1 MKIPATV
8 ADLEWLEGEGELLNV
23 RKAVVRSGVVYA
35 NGEAAAP
42 APCGEYELAADLGA
56 VRLSSV
62 ALAREFTLS
71 IDAFCRLV
79 AEGRISM
86 VAE

>member
-1 MKIPATV
+1 M
-8 ADLEWLEGEGELLNV
+8 

-35 NGEAAAP
+35 NSDAAAP
-42 APCGEYELAADLGA
+42 APCGEYELAADPGA
-56 VRLSSV
+56 VRLPSV

-79 AEGRISM
+79 AEGRIS
-86 VAE
+86 VVSE